1 MGPSKHSRTRLVSNI
16 MGATMQPQ
24 AAPSESAVI
33 DRRLAGAVK
42 TLLSAGD
49 QTEACERFEEIVE
62 RHQRRATRIAYY
74 YLRNAADVDEAVQD
88 AFVKAFVHLP
98 SFREDLLFEL
108 WFTKIV
114 VNGCLD
120 RLKARKR
127 LARWMV
133 SAGEDEYDVIGRH
146 FSDEPSPEKTL
157 LSNERG
163 AKLRVAVDQ
172 LPDRQRV
179 VVVLSQFQGHTTREV
194 SQVLGLNEATVRVH
208 LFRAIRSLRKLLSH
222 HTRLSPALG
231 AVGIL

>member
-1 MGPSKHSRTRLVSNI
+1 
-16 MGATMQPQ
+16 MGATTQPQ
-24 AAPSESAVI
+24 PAPSQGAVI

-42 TLLSAGD
+42 ALLAAGD
-49 QTEACERFEEIVE
+49 QTEACERFEGIVE

-74 YLRNAADVDEAVQD
+74 YLRNVADVDDAVQD

-133 SAGEDEYDVIGRH
+133 SAEEDEYDVIGRH
-146 FSDEPSPEKTL
+146 VSDEPSPEKAL
-157 LSNERG
+157 LSNERA
-163 AKLRVAVDQ
+163 AKLRAAVDQ
-172 LPDRQRV
+172 LPDRQRA

-194 SQVLGLNEATVRVH
+194 SKVLGLSEATVRVH
-208 LFRAIRSLRKLLSH
+208 LFRAIRSLRKLLSR
-222 HTRLSPALG
+222 HTWLSPASG
-231 AVGIL
+231 AEGTL